1 MLYDWSLA
9 SANTP
14 FTIQIEFT
22 NDLATRAYQWL
33 QKLDR
38 TKVLHLGAA
47 SYVVP
52 SSESKMADFSSLTP
66 PLFCSCK
73 YGLKEYSCV
82 HSLGLILMWDHRK
95 VPQALGIRRGKGR
108 PEKVKLALTKD

>member
-14 FTIQIEFT
+14 FAIQIEFT
-22 NDLATRAYQWL
+22 NDLATGSYQWL

-52 SSESKMADFSSLTP
+52 SSGPKWVHH
-66 PLFCSCK
+66 
-73 YGLKEYSCV
+73 YGYNIIIAC
-82 HSLGLILMWDHRK
+82 
-95 VPQALGIRRGKGR
+95 LGIRTVNLPTG
-108 PEKVKLALTKD
+108 

>member
-1 MLYDWSLA
+1 MSYDWSLA

-14 FTIQIEFT
+14 FAIQIEFT
-22 NDLATRAYQWL
+22 DDLAARAYQLL

-52 SSESKMADFSSLTP
+52 SSEQKTGTSLWVQYYHSMSRNSYNEFIDWLNSARLVDFSRLTP
-66 PLFCSCK
+66 PLFCS
-73 YGLKEYSCV
+73 
-82 HSLGLILMWDHRK
+82 
-95 VPQALGIRRGKGR
+95 
-108 PEKVKLALTKD
+108 